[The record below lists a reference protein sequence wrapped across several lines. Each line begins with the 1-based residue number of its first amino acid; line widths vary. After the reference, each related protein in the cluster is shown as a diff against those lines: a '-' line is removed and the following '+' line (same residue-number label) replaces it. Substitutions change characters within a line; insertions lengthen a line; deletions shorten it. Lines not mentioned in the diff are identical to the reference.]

1 MRFSLFLSILFTPLV
16 AQGDLIIY
24 GDETEF
30 RVNTTADQTVIL
42 KDVTPTSGHSNPLEH
57 VSVVSHPGLYQYA
70 STTGLDDEVV
80 YREYVAQDASIVS
93 ITLHNISKT
102 VQTSWQYDNIS
113 ASNATV
119 PSPEVPEPSALVL
132 NGTVLAFAAFLFIR
146 NRRKKGS
153 PKTIS

>member
-42 KDVTPTSGHSNPLEH
+42 KDVTPTSGYSNPLEY
-57 VSVVSHPGLYQYA
+57 VSVVSHPGLYGYA
-70 STTGLDDEVV
+70 PGLDDGDV
-80 YREYVAQDASIVS
+80 YREYVAQDMSIVS
-93 ITLHNISKT
+93 ITLHVPAT
-102 VQTSWQYDNIS
+102 VQQYNNIS

-132 NGTVLAFAAFLFIR
+132 NGTVLAFAAFVFIR
-146 NRRKKGS
+146 NRRKKES
-153 PKTIS
+153 PKTIA